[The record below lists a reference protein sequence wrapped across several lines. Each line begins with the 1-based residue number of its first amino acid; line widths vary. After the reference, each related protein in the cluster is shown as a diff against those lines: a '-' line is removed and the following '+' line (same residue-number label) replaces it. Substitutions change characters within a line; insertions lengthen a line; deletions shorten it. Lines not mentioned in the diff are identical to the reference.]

1 MVAATASAT
10 VMRTA
15 STTAAVETAASATAV
30 TTTAT
35 LRECG
40 RRAEQHQ
47 RSNCC
52 EDNL

>member
-1 MVAATASAT
+1 MCS
-10 VMRTA
+10 A
-15 STTAAVETAASATAV
+15 STTTAVETAASATTAV

-47 RSNCC
+47 RSNCR
-52 EDNL
+52 ENNL